1 MMVKSTETPA
11 SILQRRSARRGFF
24 QMGIVL
30 LGLSLF
36 WPGLVHANPVTTENV
51 TARLVAERIEVAP
64 GDTLDLALVFEIR
77 PGWHTY
83 WRNPGDSGDPPRIHW
98 TLPEGVEA
106 GPLRWPRPEVI
117 PVGPLANYG
126 YSERAVHLI
135 ALTVPAQW
143 PIGEPVHIRA
153 DVDWLVCEE
162 ECIPESGRFDL
173 TLPTGA
179 AVGPGPIDPL
189 QADVFAAARAGLPDG
204 RIEGAVLGVADAGLG
219 LVIPSGGLPEEI
231 DGAWFFAGEWGLIEH
246 AAEQPWRLADGLLRI
261 DLSPGALSDEASPEG
276 LLVIA
281 DAGGEVRSY
290 EVAAVRGPLP
300 GAMAP
305 DGPIGLPLAFLFA
318 LLGGLILNLM
328 PCVFP
333 ILAMKALSLINGL
346 SGQGPEAARER
357 VLHGLAYTAGVLLF
371 FAVLAVLLL
380 ALRAGGSAVGW
391 GFQLQYPPFVVFMAY
406 VFFVIGLSLAG
417 AVTIGARLMSLGG
430 ARTGSGTAGA
440 FGTGALAALVAAPCT
455 APFMGA
461 ALGYAVILSW
471 PLALA
476 IILTLG
482 FGLALPF
489 LLLSLVPRL
498 ARLLPKPG
506 AWMETLKQA
515 LAFPMFAAAAW
526 LVWVLS
532 VQTGSAGVALVL
544 GGLVLLAFG
553 LWLRERTRGLHST
566 RRRWG
571 LAATSAALIGALYLG
586 VVTDRLA
593 APTRSEGEAS
603 ASGLASEPYSPERL
617 AAARDERRPVFV
629 NMTAAW
635 CITCLV
641 NERVALSTSDL
652 ARSFSDAGVLYLK
665 GDWTNRDLAITAY
678 LADHG
683 RNGVPLYVYY
693 PPDGDPQVLPQI
705 LTEDIVLSA
714 IRSSAPGSSGHDG

>member
-1 MMVKSTETPA
+1 MVRSTETPA
-11 SILQRRSARRGFF
+11 SILQRRPACRGFF
-24 QMGIVL
+24 QTAILL

-36 WPGLVHANPVTTENV
+36 CPGSIQANPVTTENV
-51 TARLVAERIEVAP
+51 TARLVAERMEVAP
-64 GDTLDLALVFEIR
+64 GDRLDLALVFEIR

-83 WRNPGDSGDPPRIHW
+83 WRNPGDSGDPPRVHW

-126 YSERAVHLI
+126 YSGRAVHLI
-135 ALTVPAQW
+135 ALSVPAQW

-179 AVGPGPIDPL
+179 ALGPGPIDPL

-204 RIEGAVLGVADAGLG
+204 RIEGAVLGVAGAGLG
-219 LVIPSGGLPEEI
+219 LLVPADGLSEEI

-246 AAEQPWRLADGLLRI
+246 AAEQPWRLVDGQLRI
-261 DLSPGALSDEASPEG
+261 DLSPGALSDQASPEG

-281 DAGGEVRSY
+281 DARGEVRSY

-300 GAMAP
+300 
-305 DGPIGLPLAFLFA
+305 DGIARDRPIGLPLAFAFA

-371 FAVLAVLLL
+371 FAGLAVLLL

-417 AVTIGARLMSLGG
+417 AVTLGSRLMSLGG

-461 ALGYAVILSW
+461 ALGYAVTLSW

-476 IILTLG
+476 IMLTLG

-489 LLLSLVPRL
+489 LALSMLPRL

-526 LVWVLS
+526 LIWVLS

-553 LWLRERTRGLHST
+553 LWLRERTRGLHSA

-571 LAATSAALIGALYLG
+571 LAATSVALVAALYLG
-586 VVTDRLA
+586 VATDRLA
-593 APTRSEGEAS
+593 VPTLSEGEQS

-617 AAARDERRPVFV
+617 GAARDERRPVFV

-652 ARSFSDAGVLYLK
+652 ARTFADSGVLYLK
-665 GDWTNRDLAITAY
+665 GDWTNRDPAITAY

-683 RNGVPLYVYY
+683 RNGVPLYVFY

-705 LTEDIVLSA
+705 LTEDMVLRA
-714 IRSSAPGSSGHDG
+714 LRSSAPGSSGRNG